1 MQEGVFRSADFK
13 YSGMV
18 TLCTTTMY
26 CFSALVE
33 RIRSNDT
40 VRKAGSSMSISTNPP
55 PPPVTQ

>member
-26 CFSALVE
+26 CFSAFIE

-40 VRKAGSSMSISTNPP
+40 VRKARSSISPP
-55 PPPVTQ
+55 P